1 MLDRIANII
10 QECQLHTENCLVV
23 GVSGGP
29 DSLCLLHS
37 LHHLGHQLIA
47 VHVNH
52 GLRPEADKEEQQVK
66 QFADHFGIKFICC
79 HVEVIKF
86 AVHAS
91 LSIEEAARN
100 LRYTSLF
107 DQARTSGAQAVVVGH
122 NADDQVE
129 TILLHLLRGSGL
141 VGLRGM
147 EYRTLPNQ
155 WSQVIPL
162 LRPLLSTWRTE
173 VQDYIAVHH
182 LTPVFDES
190 NDDVTYLRNR
200 LRHELLPILESYN
213 PAIRGVFLRMGQ
225 VFRDDYSVLEKI
237 IDSAWESTLIQMDKG
252 FLIFRTQEFNQ
263 LPTAIQRYVLR
274 RAISH
279 LIPGLRDVDFR
290 SIERGRMLVVG
301 EKRNSQSDLIA
312 GLRLIKEGE
321 QFVIASKQDEFLAED
336 SPAILSDDKLI
347 FTNQAVLTLNQDWQL
362 KIEEVLNVKVSN
374 ILETADMDPFQAYLD
389 MDALEMPLYA
399 RKRHPGDQIKPLGL
413 NGHSI
418 KISDLMIN
426 LKIPKRAR
434 SRWPMICSG
443 TEIVWVPGYRVSES
457 TRLKQGTSRIIH
469 LHLFRDRAA

>member
-10 QECQLHTENCLVV
+10 HECQLHTEKCLVV

-37 LHHLGHQLIA
+37 LHYLGHQVIA

-52 GLRPEADKEEQQVK
+52 GLRPDADKEEQQVK
-66 QFADHFGIKFICC
+66 QFADHLGIESISCY
-79 HVEVIKF
+79 VEVMKF

-100 LRYTSLF
+100 QRYTSLF
-107 DQARTSGAQAVVVGH
+107 EQARRSGAQAVVVGH

-155 WSQVIPL
+155 WSKDIPL
-162 LRPLLSTWRTE
+162 IRPLLSTWRSE
-173 VQDYIAVHH
+173 VQDYISDHH

-190 NDDVTYLRNR
+190 NDDVLYFRNR
-200 LRHELLPILESYN
+200 LRHELLPILENYN
-213 PAIRGVFLRMGQ
+213 PAIREVFLRMGQ

-237 IDSAWESTLIQMDKG
+237 INSAWESTLIRIEKG
-252 FLIFRTQEFNQ
+252 FLAFRTQEFIR
-263 LPTAIQRYVLR
+263 LPIAIQRYVLR

-279 LIPGLRDVDFR
+279 LIPGLRDVDFK

-312 GLRLIKEGE
+312 GLYLIKAGD
-321 QFVIASKQDEFLAED
+321 QFMIVSELAESLGDD
-336 SPAILSDDKLI
+336 SPAILSDDQLI
-347 FTNQAVLTLNQDWQL
+347 LTNQAIHILNHDWRL
-362 KIEEVLNVKVSN
+362 EMDEVINWEISN
-374 ILETADMDPFQAYLD
+374 ILDTTDMDPFQAYMD
-389 MDALEMPLYA
+389 MDALELPLYA
-399 RKRHPGDQIKPLGL
+399 RKRHPGDKIKPFGL

-426 LKIPKRAR
+426 LKIPKRVR
-434 SRWPMICSG
+434 SRWPIICSG
-443 TEIVWVPGYRVSES
+443 MKIVWVPGYRVSES
-457 TRLKQGTSRIIH
+457 VRIKKGTSRLIH
-469 LHLFRDRAA
+469 LRLFRDRAA

>member
-10 QECQLHTENCLVV
+10 HECQLHTEKCLVV

-37 LHHLGHQLIA
+37 LHYLGHQVIA

-52 GLRPEADKEEQQVK
+52 GLRPDADKEEQQVK
-66 QFADHFGIKFICC
+66 RFADHLGIESISC
-79 HVEVIKF
+79 HVEVMKF

-107 DQARTSGAQAVVVGH
+107 EQAHRSGAQAVVVGH

-147 EYRTLPNQ
+147 DYRTLPNQ
-155 WSQVIPL
+155 WSKDIPL
-162 LRPLLSTWRTE
+162 IRPLLSTWRSE
-173 VQDYIAVHH
+173 VQDYIADHH

-190 NDDVTYLRNR
+190 NDDVIYFRNR
-200 LRHELLPILESYN
+200 LRHELLPILENYN
-213 PAIRGVFLRMGQ
+213 PAIREVFLRMGQ

-237 IDSAWESTLIQMDKG
+237 IDSAWESTLIRIEKG
-252 FLIFRTQEFNQ
+252 FLAFRTQEFIR
-263 LPTAIQRYVLR
+263 LPIAIQRYILR

-279 LIPGLRDVDFR
+279 LIPGLRDVDFK

-301 EKRNSQSDLIA
+301 DKRNSQSDLIA
-312 GLRLIKEGE
+312 GLYLIKEGN
-321 QFVIASKQDEFLAED
+321 QFMIASELVESLGDD
-336 SPAILSDDKLI
+336 SPAILSDDQLI
-347 FTNQAVLTLNQDWQL
+347 LTNQAIHILNHDWRL
-362 KIEEVLNVKVSN
+362 EMDEVLNWEISN
-374 ILETADMDPFQAYLD
+374 ILDTTDLDPFQAYMD
-389 MDALEMPLYA
+389 MDALELPLFA
-399 RKRHPGDQIKPLGL
+399 RKRQPGDQITPFGL

-426 LKIPKRAR
+426 LKIPKRVR
-434 SRWPMICSG
+434 SRWPIICSG
-443 TEIVWVPGYRVSES
+443 MEIVWVPGYRVSES
-457 TRLKQGTSRIIH
+457 VRIKKGTSRLIH
-469 LHLFRDRAA
+469 LRLFRDRAA